1 MSHLLPDGFG
11 RVLPQG
17 QLGRVGQSLLHC
29 QITQQV
35 IALEVKKT
43 KRSRT
48 QTKTREKQTSRS
60 RRRACVW
67 CFSRICFHLFC
78 SSCDKMILWDSA
90 SVLHRL
96 HTGVF
101 SMFIYQIYSN
111 ISFLPHAQTHTSAS
125 SNLLNP
131 LARFN

>member
-48 QTKTREKQTSRS
+48 QTKTREEQTSRADEELVFGAS
-60 RRRACVW
+60 RG
-67 CFSRICFHLFC
+67 F
-78 SSCDKMILWDSA
+78 
-90 SVLHRL
+90 VL
-96 HTGVF
+96 VYF
-101 SMFIYQIYSN
+101 AVVVIK
-111 ISFLPHAQTHTSAS
+111 
-125 SNLLNP
+125 
-131 LARFN
+131 

>member
-48 QTKTREKQTSRS
+48 QTKTREEQTSR
-60 RRRACVW
+60 ADEE
-67 CFSRICFHLFC
+67 L
-78 SSCDKMILWDSA
+78 
-90 SVLHRL
+90 
-96 HTGVF
+96 VF
-101 SMFIYQIYSN
+101 SDSQGFVLVYFVAVVIKRSYR
-111 ISFLPHAQTHTSAS
+111 T
-125 SNLLNP
+125 
-131 LARFN
+131 

>member
-48 QTKTREKQTSRS
+48 QTKTREEQTSR
-60 RRRACVW
+60 ADEE
-67 CFSRICFHLFC
+67 L
-78 SSCDKMILWDSA
+78 
-90 SVLHRL
+90 
-96 HTGVF
+96 VF
-101 SMFIYQIYSN
+101 SDSQGFVLVYFVAVVIKRSYRTQHPSSTVSIQE
-111 ISFLPHAQTHTSAS
+111 SFLCLYIRFIPTSLFSCTHKHTPRLAQTC
-125 SNLLNP
+125 
-131 LARFN
+131 